1 MNNII
6 SKIKFIFKK
15 QKIVLVVGRTNQSVF
30 NTIIKILN
38 PYFKIGKEVLVFK
51 TEDKEIFDYEFF
63 LKNSEQAIL
72 VITNVGDIPCDSDF
86 FAGEREP
93 IENTRKLVENLP
105 ENTNLVLNF
114 DDETSREIGDLKKFN
129 TLRFGLQKEADFR
142 ASDIKLNGG
151 TNFKINY
158 KGKIVPVWLKNAFGK
173 EQIYSALAAGC
184 VASVFD
190 LNLVKISEAFK
201 NYLPLDGRMKLI
213 KGIKNSWVLDDSA
226 SSSVF
231 SMIEA
236 IEVLGK
242 LQGYNR
248 KIAVLG
254 DVLNIGKYTIEA
266 HEAIGERV
274 AKNADLLFV
283 FGQRAKFIAKGAF
296 EKGMKSEQVFE
307 FDAVDQGKL
316 KLQDI
321 IEENDIILVDGS
333 SEMQMNKIVKEITG
347 Q

>member
-6 SKIKFIFKK
+6 SKIKLIFKK
-15 QKIVLVVGRTNQSVF
+15 QRVVLVVGKTNQSVF
-30 NTIIKILN
+30 NAIIKILN
-38 PYFKIGKEVLVFK
+38 PHFKIGKDVLVFK
-51 TEDKEIFDYEFF
+51 TEDKKISDYEFF
-63 LKNSEQAIL
+63 LKNSKQAVL
-72 VITNVGDIPCDSDF
+72 VVTNVGDIPYDSDF
-86 FAGEREP
+86 FAGERDP

-114 DDETSREIGDLKKFN
+114 DDETSREIGDLKKIN
-129 TLRFGLQKEADFR
+129 TITYGLQKEADFR

-158 KGKIVPVWLKNAFGK
+158 KGKVVPVWLKNTFGK
-173 EQIYSALAAGC
+173 EQIYSALATGC
-184 VASVFD
+184 VASIFG
-190 LNLVKISEAFK
+190 LNLVQISEAFK
-201 NYLPLDGRMKLI
+201 DYLPLDGRMKLI
-213 KGIKNSWVLDDSA
+213 KGIKNSWVLDDSE

-236 IEVLGK
+236 VEILGK

-248 KIAVLG
+248 NIAVLG

-283 FGQRAKFIAKGAF
+283 FGQRAKFISKGAF
-296 EKGMKSEQVFE
+296 EKGMKAEQVFE
-307 FDAVDQGKL
+307 FDTIDQGKL
-316 KLQDI
+316 KLQDT
-321 IEENDIILVDGS
+321 IEENDIVLIDGS
-333 SEMQMNKIVKEITG
+333 TEMKMSEIVKEITG
-347 Q
+347 